1 MAELSAALQRVLP
14 NEEYLYRWVNLRESQ
29 TPLPTEFLS
38 RWAPKAVE
46 AYRRWLRPPLPGP
59 LERQEQHLW
68 ARWEQGDYSIAEEL
82 TRFLTEVYPD
92 EKNWPFFTQATEEA
106 SRTSRL
112 FTLWRQ
118 AQSRRRELLHE
129 RQLSQELPPFH
140 SRLITRLT
148 RASEAEKALRA
159 LLTDKDFGWDLEDGI
174 GDEQDWEP
182 LELCAQHL
190 AQDPAL
196 TRIAELIGRD
206 WRSRQSSP
214 PLPGRETEPG
224 KGEIRGITWGR
235 AWSDAV
241 SSELSL
247 LASKETAEVFF
258 VKEAESR
265 LLVWDYFTPAAP
277 PKLVEDQQNALNR
290 NERGPIIAVLDTS
303 GSMRG
308 EPEKVAKAAV
318 LALARIAWQEGRPC
332 LLINFSSAVRVLDIT
347 DLKHNLSPFLAFL
360 RFSFHGGTDLT
371 PALREALKYLAEGR
385 FRDADV
391 LVLSDFATPKIPS
404 GLRTA
409 LRRQQEQ
416 GTKFYSLTVTTRPL
430 NDFLNIFDAGWTY
443 DIHPDR
449 PRGISADSVT
459 GSGIS

>member
-1 MAELSAALQRVLP
+1 MAELSDALQRALP
-14 NEEYLYRWVNLRESQ
+14 HEEYLYRWVGLRETQ
-29 TPLPTEFLS
+29 TPLPSEFLT

-46 AYRRWLRPPLPGP
+46 AYHRWLSTPTSGP

-68 ARWEQGDYSIAEEL
+68 ARWEQGDYSAGEEL
-82 TRFLTEVYPD
+82 TRFLTEVYPAG
-92 EKNWPFFTQATEEA
+92 ENWAFLTKNGEERV
-106 SRTSRL
+106 RTNRL
-112 FTLWRQ
+112 LTLWGL
-118 AQSRRRELLHE
+118 AQTRRRQHQHE
-129 RQLSQELPPFH
+129 RQLAQELPQFH
-140 SRLITRLT
+140 SRLMTRLT

-159 LLTDKDFGWDLEDGI
+159 LLTDKDFGWDLEDSI

-182 LELCAQHL
+182 LELYARQL
-190 AQDPAL
+190 AEDPAL

-206 WRSRQSSP
+206 WRSRQSP
-214 PLPGRETEPG
+214 PPVPGREAEPG
-224 KGEIRGITWGR
+224 KGEIRGVTWGR
-235 AWSDAV
+235 TWGDAV
-241 SSELSL
+241 SSELGL
-247 LASKETAEVFF
+247 LASKETEQIFF
-258 VKEAESR
+258 VKEVESH
-265 LLVWDYFTPAAP
+265 LLVWDYFTQASP
-277 PKLVEDQQNALNR
+277 PKLVTNQQKNLNR

-308 EPEKVAKAAV
+308 EPENVAKAAV
-318 LALARIAWQEGRPC
+318 LALARIAWQESRPC
-332 LLINFSSAVRVLDIT
+332 LLINFSSDLRVLDIT

-371 PALREALKYLAEGR
+371 PALREAMKYLAAGR
-385 FRDADV
+385 FHDADV
-391 LVLSDFATPKIPS
+391 LVLSDFATPKIS
-404 GLRTA
+404 ASLRSD

-449 PRGISADSVT
+449 PRGISADSLS